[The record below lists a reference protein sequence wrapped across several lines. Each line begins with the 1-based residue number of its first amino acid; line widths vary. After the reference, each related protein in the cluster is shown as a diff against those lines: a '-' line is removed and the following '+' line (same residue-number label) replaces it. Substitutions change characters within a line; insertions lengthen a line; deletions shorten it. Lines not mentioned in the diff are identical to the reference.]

1 MQPEFWRES
10 WELGSTSFHLRD
22 VHPYV
27 QAYTPD
33 YLLRGHRV
41 LVPLCGKDNALMWF
55 RARAAHVVGI
65 ELVSQAI
72 EQFFQEHNLAYR
84 TTTEGRYE
92 AEGITIFNRN
102 IFEITPA
109 EIGRVDWVYD
119 RAALVALP
127 EDLRQLYRQ
136 KIDEFMP
143 VGSKCLLITL
153 EFQPDFGVKPPFSIT
168 PEEVQ
173 SYYSERYLIEHL
185 EKQEQP
191 EHHLVQKLNLDF
203 LKEHAFFLTKV
214 RQR

>member
-1 MQPEFWRES
+1 M
-10 WELGSTSFHLRD
+10 
-22 VHPYV
+22 
-27 QAYTPD
+27 
-33 YLLRGHRV
+33 
-41 LVPLCGKDNALMWF
+41 
-55 RARAAHVVGI
+55 
-65 ELVSQAI
+65 
-72 EQFFQEHNLAYR
+72 AYR

-153 EFQPDFGVKPPFSIT
+153 EF
-168 PEEVQ
+168 
-173 SYYSERYLIEHL
+173 
-185 EKQEQP
+185 
-191 EHHLVQKLNLDF
+191 
-203 LKEHAFFLTKV
+203 
-214 RQR
+214 